1 MHISE
6 TDQLQQSTTSPTPIS
21 PVHKVEALICSQ
33 SWLQTSQR
41 KLSEREAAEEVQAD
55 EEIRE
60 GIVFAI
66 EEKCRLMCVKLLI
79 TPFLFLY
86 IEFVSK
92 DCTDKQHHVGMSLSQ
107 LAKGLNSSHYSL
119 SNSTAC
125 MSLPL
130 FNSCCIRD

>member
-41 KLSEREAAEEVQAD
+41 KLSEREAAEEVQAY

-66 EEKCRLMCVKLLI
+66 EKKCHVICVKVTNNLI
-79 TPFLFLY
+79 PFFLY
-86 IEFVSK
+86 RVRFE
-92 DCTDKQHHVGMSLSQ
+92 
-107 LAKGLNSSHYSL
+107 GLQ
-119 SNSTAC
+119 
-125 MSLPL
+125 
-130 FNSCCIRD
+130 

>member
-1 MHISE
+1 MSLEESNRRINRLIAMHKKLSEANMASLPSQVEKRKRSTSAVNASNIVHISE
-6 TDQLQQSTTSPTPIS
+6 TDQTSSPTPIS

-41 KLSEREAAEEVQAD
+41 KLSEREAAEEVQAY

-79 TPFLFLY
+79 TPFLFFIY
-86 IEFVSK
+86 RVCF
-92 DCTDKQHHVGMSLSQ
+92 
-107 LAKGLNSSHYSL
+107 KGLH
-119 SNSTAC
+119 
-125 MSLPL
+125 
-130 FNSCCIRD
+130 